1 YPRPQK
7 QSFKGNSIKTKLSSS
22 TREAVKLISKE
33 TGATEYMV
41 LLSTFMLLLSRYAR
55 TEEIIVGTPIAG
67 RTHPETQNMLGMFVN
82 TLAIKGDMQPN
93 LTYLQLIEQL
103 KEKCLKAYDN
113 QEYPFEELI
122 ENLDLERDISR
133 NPLFDVMFAL
143 QNNEESHLKLGNT
156 KLEQIES
163 ESEIS
168 KFDLT
173 VSMTE

>member
-1 YPRPQK
+1 
-7 QSFKGNSIKTKLSSS
+7 
-22 TREAVKLISKE
+22 
-33 TGATEYMV
+33 M
-41 LLSTFMLLLSRYAR
+41 
-55 TEEIIVGTPIAG
+55 
-67 RTHPETQNMLGMFVN
+67 
-82 TLAIKGDMQPN
+82 
-93 LTYLQLIEQL
+93 
-103 KEKCLKAYDN
+103 KAYDN

-173 VSMTE
+173 VSMTEIESGYELLWEYCTDLFKQSTIERMGLHYSELLKMQWKIQKEIFMIFH